1 MYKINSGDLTHF
13 LLTAVKKTPGM
24 FLMDTQLVSLMKFLT
39 GYMIATKMNAPE
51 KKDRF
56 LENFSNWFLQ
66 RKNLDS
72 NRMWYPS
79 ILEECNNSEESALLK
94 FWEYLEIF
102 NVEVPKV
109 ID

>member
-1 MYKINSGDLTHF
+1 
-13 LLTAVKKTPGM
+13 M

-39 GYMIATKMNAPE
+39 GYRIATKMNAPE

-56 LENFSNWFLQ
+56 LENFSDWLLL
-66 RKNLDS
+66 RKNLDG
-72 NRMWYPS
+72 NKMWYPA
-79 ILEECNNSEESALLK
+79 ILEECGNSEDAALLK

-102 NVEVPKV
+102 DVEVPKV